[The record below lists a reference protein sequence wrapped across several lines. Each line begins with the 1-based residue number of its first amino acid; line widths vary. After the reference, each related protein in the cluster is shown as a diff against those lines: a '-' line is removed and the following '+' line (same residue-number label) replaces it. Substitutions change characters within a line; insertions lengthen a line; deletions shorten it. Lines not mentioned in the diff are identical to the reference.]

1 MSKIVYRVDH
11 NHSKLRLTVLISIV
25 LGFIGGAFAAPPLA
39 RAISGLEH
47 TSLLIPLIG
56 GAVVA
61 TAVAWVVERILKRV
75 WPSGREIHL
84 DGSGLVLQESNAA
97 NVELDQA
104 KEIAVKSWSF
114 AITNRRAWVR
124 KGWYCVALR
133 AQEGE
138 GSITAYTFMSPERAA
153 ELPGWP
159 GTFTQLLLSKELEDA
174 PDVYESQAHFRS
186 AEEERWWIG
195 AEMLPADFEGL
206 VSWLAERVLYWPP
219 GA

>member
-1 MSKIVYRVDH
+1 MSETIYRVDH
-11 NHSKLRLTVLISIV
+11 NHSRLRLTVLISIA
-25 LGFIGGAFAAPPLA
+25 LGFFGGAFAAPPLV
-39 RAISGLEH
+39 RAISGLEN
-47 TSLLIPLIG
+47 TSLLVPLIG

-61 TAVAWVVERILKRV
+61 TAVAWIVERILKQV

-84 DGSGLVLQESNAA
+84 GESDLILQEPKAA
-97 NVELDQA
+97 DVELDQA
-104 KEIAVKSWSF
+104 KGIAVKSWSF

-124 KGWYCVALR
+124 KGWYCIALR

-138 GSITAYTFMSPERAA
+138 SSITAYTFMSPEHAA
-153 ELPGWP
+153 DLPGWP
-159 GTFTQLLLSKELEDA
+159 GSFTQLLSREELEDA

-206 VSWLAERVLYWPP
+206 VGWLAERVPYWPP